1 MLRTENLGVMRECIV
16 EKPFLFFTGF
26 TVILN
31 VFCDLQEMICVADT
45 FFNPEYSKNNTVSKW
60 VFRSIK
66 KSNCLSNTFIK
77 SSL

>member
-45 FFNPEYSKNNTVSKW
+45 FFNPEYFENYCK
-60 VFRSIK
+60 
-66 KSNCLSNTFIK
+66 
-77 SSL
+77 